1 MTTHNER
8 LARLVAEANRFLVR
22 DRARDILLPAD
33 GAPDWFTD
41 LCHHAHADMMPDDWR
56 YEFIQD
62 ALSAIEDGADE
73 DRLDLDALYPYTADR
88 LGWLAS
94 HLDRP
99 GYCDEAAADAGG
111 PPGDILAFV
120 AWGMDREM
128 REVFAL
134 VRSKLEKFAEDEDD
148 EDTESD

>member
-1 MTTHNER
+1 MTTQHDR
-8 LARLVAEANRFLVR
+8 VQQLAREANTYLRR
-22 DRARDILLPAD
+22 DKDRDILLPAD
-33 GAPDWFTD
+33 DAPDWFTD
-41 LCHHAHADMMPDDWR
+41 LCRHAHGAMMPDDWR

-88 LGWLAS
+88 LNWLAS

-111 PPGDILAFV
+111 PPAEILAFV
-120 AWGMDREM
+120 ACGMDREL
-128 REVFAL
+128 REVFDL
-134 VRSKLEKFAEDEDD
+134 VRSTLEEMAEEQDD
-148 EDTESD
+148 EDPD